1 MWSTVSDLTANRY
14 LVDVYADPQWFAIDL
29 TTTDFSTSRVFALP
43 SAGGIAALIL

>member
-14 LVDVYADPQWFAIDL
+14 LVNVYVNPQWFAIDL

-43 SAGGIAALIL
+43 AASVMAALTV